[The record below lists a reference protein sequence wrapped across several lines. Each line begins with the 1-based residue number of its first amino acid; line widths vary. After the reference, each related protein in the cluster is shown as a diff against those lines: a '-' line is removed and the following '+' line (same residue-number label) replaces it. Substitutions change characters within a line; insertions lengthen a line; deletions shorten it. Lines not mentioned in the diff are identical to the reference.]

1 VFLIT
6 LSYDFTTFTTFTT
19 FNHDLRSRS
28 PRLERSRLKWGEG
41 GVKIAENLSFGTF
54 RTLVMARARRPPPQ
68 TVLAVALKLRVRL
81 SPVDRPRRTPVR
93 EVLSLSLRAH
103 IEVFGSAAAT
113 KRTRPRRWAPFQ
125 KTFKEKA
132 VSRETLDQPPCAGGA
147 AALQVRAR
155 LNPAD
160 DPRRTPVREVLSP
173 NFMSHIEVFG
183 SAAATKRTRPRRW
196 PLNPPPT
203 RGFFFLICGNARD
216 APPKAPPPG
225 SQIFLPDL
233 QVVGF

>member
-1 VFLIT
+1 MGRGGSQNRGKPFLWH
-6 LSYDFTTFTTFTT
+6 LS
-19 FNHDLRSRS
+19 H
-28 PRLERSRLKWGEG
+28 
-41 GVKIAENLSFGTF
+41 LSDGA
-54 RTLVMARARRPPPQ
+54 RTSTPPQ

-173 NFMSHIEVFG
+173 SFMSHIEVFG

-196 PLNPPPT
+196 PLNPPPHPW
-203 RGFFFLICGNARD
+203 FFLFNLWEC
-216 APPKAPPPG
+216 
-225 SQIFLPDL
+225 S
-233 QVVGF
+233 